1 MIKKDLSL
9 VILAGGE
16 GTRLKKIIGNK
27 QKCIVKINNK
37 PFLSY
42 ILKLYSRYNFKKI
55 FILVGKK
62 SDEVISLY
70 HKKEFNF
77 IEVICI
83 KEKKLLG
90 TGGALFNIRNKVKN
104 FILVNGDSIL
114 DIDLNK
120 FLPLNN
126 NAICKMSLIKNKNYL
141 SNKKLSNLN
150 LKGNFVTN
158 NNFSN
163 SYMNGGIY
171 YFNKKIFKYVKNKTM
186 SLEDDILPYLISKK
200 KVIGRIYSKS
210 FFYDIGTKKNF
221 YQSNK
226 ILKKY
231 FERPATFLD
240 RDGVINYDYGY
251 VFKFKNFKFKRGVI
265 KGLNYLTKKKYYI
278 FIITNQ
284 AGIAKKKFTLKE
296 FKLLQLKLKDYLSKK
311 SIYFDAVSYCPHHQ
325 KAKVLKFKK
334 ICNYRKPNNGMIKKI
349 FREWD
354 IKLKKSFFI
363 GDKFSDERCAQKSNI
378 RYFYSKENFYYQ
390 VKQIHNK
397 YK

>member
-37 PFLSY
+37 PFLTY
-42 ILKLYSRYNFKKI
+42 ILNLYSKYNFKKI

-62 SDEVISLY
+62 SDEVISFY

-77 IEVICI
+77 IKIICI

-90 TGGALFNIRNKVKN
+90 TGGALFKIRNKVKN

-114 DIDLNK
+114 DINLEK

-126 NAICKMSLIKNKNYL
+126 KAICKMSLIKNKNYL

-150 LKGNFVTN
+150 LKGNIVTN
-158 NNFSN
+158 SNFSN

-186 SLEDDILPYLISKK
+186 SLEDDILPNLISKK
-200 KVIGRIYSKS
+200 KVIGQIYSNS

-231 FERPATFLD
+231 FERPAAFLD

-251 VFKFKNFKFKRGVI
+251 VFKFQNFKFKKGVL
-265 KGLNYLTKKKYYI
+265 KGLDYLTKKKYYI

-296 FKLLQLKLKDYLSKK
+296 FQLLQLKLKDYLAKK
-311 SIYFDAVSYCPHHQ
+311 NIYFDAVSYCPHHQ

-334 ICNYRKPNNGMIKKI
+334 NCNYRKPNNGMVKKI

-354 IKLKKSFFI
+354 IKVKKSFFI
-363 GDKFSDERCAQKSNI
+363 GDKFSDEWCAKKSNI